1 MTIEGQHAVITG
13 AGRGIGRSISLA
25 LAAAGVEV
33 VLASRTKSQL
43 EAVALEIKTLGG
55 IAHVVPTDVSD
66 EIEVEDLAKIA
77 VDACGTIE
85 ILVNNAAQ
93 FGGGPVADLDVAI
106 WDKVMATNMRGV
118 FLATKAFLPVM
129 TKAGGGSVVMI
140 SSTSGKRADA
150 GSSAY
155 AASKYGLIG
164 FSDALRQEVR
174 RDDIRVV
181 VVCPSAVDT
190 GVKDPSLVQQS
201 GRAVRLMGEDIAQAV
216 VDVCQMPPRAM
227 IREFEVWCTNP

>member
-1 MTIEGQHAVITG
+1 MG
-13 AGRGIGRSISLA
+13 
-25 LAAAGVEV
+25 
-33 VLASRTKSQL
+33 K
-43 EAVALEIKTLGG
+43 VAWQRRPSPRPC
-55 IAHVVPTDVSD
+55 ADD
-66 EIEVEDLAKIA
+66 D
-77 VDACGTIE
+77 
-85 ILVNNAAQ
+85 AAQ

>member
-85 ILVNNAAQ
+85 ILV
-93 FGGGPVADLDVAI
+93 
-106 WDKVMATNMRGV
+106 
-118 FLATKAFLPVM
+118 
-129 TKAGGGSVVMI
+129 
-140 SSTSGKRADA
+140 
-150 GSSAY
+150 
-155 AASKYGLIG
+155 
-164 FSDALRQEVR
+164 
-174 RDDIRVV
+174 
-181 VVCPSAVDT
+181 
-190 GVKDPSLVQQS
+190 
-201 GRAVRLMGEDIAQAV
+201 
-216 VDVCQMPPRAM
+216 
-227 IREFEVWCTNP
+227 